1 MHPPSSD
8 LFDESDNQRIDGE
21 RDIIFSKITI
31 SSCLYI
37 DHFQISSQKK
47 AFIK

>member
-37 DHFQISSQKK
+37 DHFSNFKSEKSVY
-47 AFIK
+47 

>member
-21 RDIIFSKITI
+21 WDIIFSKITTSI
-31 SSCLYI
+31 CLYI
-37 DHFQISSQKK
+37 DQFLNFKSEKSVY
-47 AFIK
+47 